1 MPPALNTLEMWAKHP
16 SHPYGATPGH
26 TSTLTPY
33 KEQAHF
39 SGMGLA
45 RESVTYFCSL
55 LQLAQESQ

>member
-16 SHPYGATPGH
+16 SHPYGVTPRH

-39 SGMGLA
+39 SSGMGLA
-45 RESVTYFCSL
+45 GESVPYFCSL
-55 LQLAQESQ
+55 L